1 MTKYILHGGYT
12 RENNPDNDGFF
23 REMTSGFGKNVKI
36 LLNYFARPESELES
50 ILAEDKHK
58 FIKNSENGNL
68 EFEVAVPEKLSEQL
82 ERTDLMY
89 MRGGQTDLLINK
101 LSLTDNLKKQ
111 FANKTIAGSSAGAY
125 ALSKYYSGNDTKKVS
140 DGLGI
145 LNLKIYCHYEKYD
158 KDVISQLQSYKENLP
173 LLALPNYKWQIFF
186 K

>member
-1 MTKYILHGGYT
+1 
-12 RENNPDNDGFF
+12 
-23 REMTSGFGKNVKI
+23 MTSGFGKNVKI

-82 ERTDLMY
+82 ERTNVMY

-101 LSLTDNLKKQ
+101 LSLTDNLEKL

-173 LLALPNYKWQIFF
+173 LLALPNYKWQIFQRSF
-186 K
+186 YGILVQDVIHLFDLG